1 MAMPAC
7 RKHQEPCLD
16 GRLQHY
22 AASIPESKGTL
33 ALFLV
38 VTDHARKRGLPLD
51 ADHLVVNGGGQV
63 KRLGRPAVQKI
74 LARHGITEVLAREG
88 GRTSMG
94 SVARM
99 RGYVDLLNRLHEEGL
114 ADPDAIEAF
123 WIARVRDFLAR
134 RRTAPAPV
142 PVQRRSRLRLTLDPT
157 RSVGSTLRD
166 LLRQAEDRD
175 AAGPPRAYVGAVLH
189 YLVAATLDWEPRVL
203 PEHPDGPAK
212 DAPHSRAGSFE
223 TGDTEIHVTAGPSEA
238 VIAGCRETLDWGR
251 QPVLITLPAGI
262 PAATHLAETA
272 CIRDQLEVFDI
283 EHFVAIRLHVRT
295 GFIAAGIPAELR
307 RLVARYNEIVER
319 NETDPSLRIR
329 FRRPARPPAGA
340 LPLGTMAAAR
350 PP

>member
-51 ADHLVVNGGGQV
+51 ADHLVVDGGGQV

-99 RGYVDLLNRLHEEGL
+99 RGYVDLLNRLHDEGL

-134 RRTAPAPV
+134 RRMAPPPV

-157 RSVGSTLRD
+157 RSVSSALRD

-175 AAGPPRAYVGAVLH
+175 ATGSPRAYVGAVLRH
-189 YLVAATLDWEPRVL
+189 LVAAAMDREPGAV
-203 PEHPDGPAK
+203 PERPAGPAK
-212 DAPHSRAGSFE
+212 DARSPRAGFFE
-223 TGDTEIHVTAGPSEA
+223 IGDTELHVTPGPSEA
-238 VIAGCRETLDWGR
+238 VIAGCRRTLDRGR
-251 QPVLITLPAGI
+251 HPILITLPTGT
-262 PAATHLAETA
+262 PVATHLAETA
-272 CIRDQLEVFDI
+272 GIRDQLEVFDI
-283 EHFVAIRLHVRT
+283 EHFVGIRLHVRT

-307 RLVARYNEIVER
+307 HLVARYNQIVEQ

-329 FRRPARPPAGA
+329 FGSRA
-340 LPLGTMAAAR
+340 
-350 PP
+350 

>member
-1 MAMPAC
+1 MAMSGG
-7 RKHQEPCLD
+7 RNHQEPCLEE
-16 GRLQHY
+16 RLQHY

-38 VTDHARKRGLPLD
+38 VTDHARARGLPLD
-51 ADHLVVNGGGQV
+51 ADRLVVDGGGQV
-63 KRLGRPAVQKI
+63 RRLGRPAVQQI
-74 LARHGITEVLAREG
+74 LVRHGITEVLAREG

-99 RGYVDLLNRLHEEGL
+99 RGYVDLLNRLHDEGL

-134 RRTAPAPV
+134 RRMAPPPV

-157 RSVGSTLRD
+157 RSVSSTLRA

-175 AAGPPRAYVGAVLH
+175 SAGPPRGYVGAVLH
-189 YLVAATLDWEPRVL
+189 HLVAATLDWEPRVL

-212 DAPHSRAGSFE
+212 DAPRSRAGSFE

-238 VIAGCRETLDWGR
+238 VIAGCRETLDRGR
-251 QPVLITLPAGI
+251 RPILITLPAGI
-262 PAATHLAETA
+262 PVATHLAETA
-272 CIRDQLEVFDI
+272 GIRDQLEVFDI

-307 RLVARYNEIVER
+307 RLVARYNEIVDR
-319 NETDPSLRIR
+319 NEPDPSLGIR
-329 FRRPARPPAGA
+329 FRRPARPPVAA